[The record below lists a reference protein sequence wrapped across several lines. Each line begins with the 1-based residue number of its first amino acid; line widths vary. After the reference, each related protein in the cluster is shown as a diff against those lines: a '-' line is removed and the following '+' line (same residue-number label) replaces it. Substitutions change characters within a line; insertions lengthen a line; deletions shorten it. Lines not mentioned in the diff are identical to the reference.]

1 MSWIHPNSQRG
12 VSEKNKR
19 NAEGFRAKRQG
30 SYQRNRQTSCTDK
43 ISWWF
48 LGIHFYQIIYIN
60 KNQKSLRCPYQWN
73 VFLQHMPNEQDIT
86 PVGCWTGRCQSLP
99 TQPSTTWLSILQPS
113 GFPHQKCTR
122 LTREMHG
129 QSIHTVDGKT
139 PGEPVEVGSYP
150 TICKG
155 FVLCRWLFGISSIN
169 SSMHTELLTHLFWNG
184 SFSIPNC
191 NSSTCPMK
199 FVQNSSGNMSK
210 PRRRPTM
217 ILMQRVQSACVLAG
231 PVCWKY
237 WKFYDNKTG
246 AKGTKIK

>member
-1 MSWIHPNSQRG
+1 MFSSNTCPTNKTLPLFG
-12 VSEKNKR
+12 VEQ
-19 NAEGFRAKRQG
+19 EGV
-30 SYQRNRQTSCTDK
+30 NP
-43 ISWWF
+43 
-48 LGIHFYQIIYIN
+48 
-60 KNQKSLRCPYQWN
+60 CP
-73 VFLQHMPNEQDIT
+73 L
-86 PVGCWTGRCQSLP
+86 SLP
-99 TQPSTTWLSILQPS
+99 RPGYQS
-113 GFPHQKCTR
+113 R